1 MNSKRIL
8 VASLT
13 IFLCSIVSINS
24 SAQDDWPVWRGPT
37 KDGIAPGK
45 QKPPTEWSIEQ
56 NVVWKAKVPGRGHA
70 SPTIVGNQ
78 IFLATADKGEQTQS
92 VVCFDRKSGEQ
103 LWETEVNKG
112 GLVSKIHPNNTHA
125 SQTIVTHNKKL
136 FVVFNNNGGVQ
147 LAALDFDGKI
157 AWKKQVGK
165 FTPKYPFGFGSSPC
179 IYKDT
184 VIVMTDYPNEGFIAA
199 YNHSDGSEAWKTER
213 GHTSSYATPI
223 VAKVAG
229 KEQLIVS
236 GSSVRSYNP
245 ETGKELWDAAC
256 PWQVTCGTLVW
267 NDDMVFVS
275 GGFPTPATLG
285 INAKTGEVVWQNRIK
300 CYEQSMLVKD
310 DHIFAMSDGGVAYC
324 WNCKD
329 GKEKWV
335 QRLKGP
341 VSSSPVLAGG
351 NVYMANERG
360 TTFVFEANTK
370 EYKAV
375 KTNKLGDVS
384 FATPTML
391 NDRIYTRVGVRTDGK
406 VQEWLI
412 CLGEK

>member
-1 MNSKRIL
+1 MKSKRIL

-165 FTPKYPFGFGSSPC
+165 FTPKYPFGFGSCLLYTSPSPR
-179 IYKDT
+179 D
-184 VIVMTDYPNEGFIAA
+184 
-199 YNHSDGSEAWKTER
+199 R
-213 GHTSSYATPI
+213 G
-223 VAKVAG
+223 
-229 KEQLIVS
+229 
-236 GSSVRSYNP
+236 
-245 ETGKELWDAAC
+245 
-256 PWQVTCGTLVW
+256 
-267 NDDMVFVS
+267 
-275 GGFPTPATLG
+275 
-285 INAKTGEVVWQNRIK
+285 
-300 CYEQSMLVKD
+300 
-310 DHIFAMSDGGVAYC
+310 
-324 WNCKD
+324 
-329 GKEKWV
+329 
-335 QRLKGP
+335 
-341 VSSSPVLAGG
+341 
-351 NVYMANERG
+351 
-360 TTFVFEANTK
+360 
-370 EYKAV
+370 
-375 KTNKLGDVS
+375 
-384 FATPTML
+384 
-391 NDRIYTRVGVRTDGK
+391 
-406 VQEWLI
+406 
-412 CLGEK
+412 